1 MTQIS
6 LYYNSASR
14 LACDCVLPAQVLLC
28 VPVAII
34 APREATPNFEYHTI
48 EASITA
54 RSVINDCCGGT
65 YNKYTISY
73 DDTQLVGQIPLRADQ
88 IQGIVC
94 RGCLTNWVE
103 DVAGDD
109 VVVIDNGDSTQ
120 TLVNQ
125 HGGMYPL
132 VVTGQ
137 NLLNCE
143 YVASQFGGTNQ
154 AALANAIAT
163 IAGAQATLYIDCG
176 AWAINANQTI
186 PSNIRVEVLQ
196 GAMITVAA
204 GTTLTINGPFA
215 APSIQIFTATGNVRF
230 GDKSVLT
237 VNALWFGSSFISLNK
252 AIESF
257 RTVTIPSGTY
267 TGSASVGDT
276 EVVVNAND
284 QELLFTNVTLKAGAN
299 SVAIIRVSAADCT
312 LKGSLTLD
320 GNGFLQVSGV
330 RLAPANEAGL
340 VLRTTID
347 RNSFSDILIQNT
359 AEGIVLVEGPTV
371 LGVPSTTENNNFV
384 SIVCK
389 NTTRGV
395 WFKDGPNIG
404 SAGCNRNNFFGVTV
418 TGTGN
423 TGVTITNGS
432 SNTFTG
438 CSISGRASGV
448 SPNVTPTGIQVVN
461 TNAFAVPNNSNV
473 FIADVCSANTLD
485 LSSVNPTSIFL
496 GCQFISV
503 GLPTNQR
510 TVLGSGA
517 LTQVPIMLDTALIIQ
532 DNVLIPGLIAGLN
545 VGRDLAMQN
554 GREQYDYGYPW
565 QTYNL
570 LLANITNAS
579 AIAGQR
585 CRFKALNRFVHI
597 ILQFTFTP
605 VAAPN
610 PVDVDMPGAVPFD
623 AALYVAANNSMAII
637 GCVRSISGGGPYV
650 EVRSAVAM
658 EFIAGNKL
666 RIFPP
671 AGGWTLGT
679 SAGVTVEFD
688 YRL

>member
-6 LYYNSASR
+6 LYYNSTSR
-14 LACDCVLPAQVLLC
+14 LSCDCVLPAQVILC
-28 VPVAII
+28 VPEAII
-34 APREATPNFEYHTI
+34 APREDTPEYPYRTI

-54 RSVINDCCGGT
+54 RSFLSDCCGSS
-65 YNKYTISY
+65 YNQYTISY
-73 DDTQLVGQIPLRADQ
+73 DDTQLVDQIPLRADQ
-88 IQGIVC
+88 IQGVVC
-94 RGCLTNWVE
+94 RGCLTTWVE
-103 DVAGDD
+103 DVAGND
-109 VVVIDNGDSTQ
+109 VSVVDNGDSTQ

-125 HGGMYPL
+125 HGVSYPL

-143 YVASQFGGTNQ
+143 YVASQFGGTTQ
-154 AALANAIAT
+154 AAIVSAIAS
-163 IAGAQATLYIDCG
+163 IGGAQATLYIDCG

-186 PSNIRVEVLQ
+186 PANVRVEVLQ

-204 GTTLTINGPFA
+204 ATTLTIDGPFV
-215 APSIQIFTATGNVRF
+215 APSIQVFTVTGNVRF

-237 VNALWFGSSFISLNK
+237 VNALWFGSTFISLNK

-267 TGSASVGDT
+267 TGSAGAGDR
-276 EVVVNAND
+276 EVVVNSND
-284 QELLFTNVTLKAGAN
+284 QELLFTNVTLKAGDTAA
-299 SVAIIRVSAADCT
+299 AIIRISAADCT
-312 LKGSLTLD
+312 LKGSVTLD
-320 GNGFLQVSGV
+320 GNGFLQVTGV
-330 RLAPANEAGL
+330 RLAPANEASL

-347 RNSFSDILIQNT
+347 RNSLSDILIQNT

-395 WFKDGPNIG
+395 WFKDGPNLG

-423 TGVTITNGS
+423 TGITITNGS

-438 CSISGRASGV
+438 CSISGRSSGV
-448 SPNVTPTGIQVVN
+448 SPNVTPTGIQVIN
-461 TNAFAVPNNSNV
+461 TNAFAVSNNSNT
-473 FIADVCSANTLD
+473 FIADICSANTLD
-485 LSSVNPTSIFL
+485 ISNANTTSVLL

-503 GLPTNQR
+503 GLLTNQR
-510 TVLGSGA
+510 AILGSGA

-532 DNVLIPGLIAGLN
+532 DSVVIPGLISGIN

-554 GREQYDYGYPW
+554 GHEQYDYTYQW

-579 AIAGQR
+579 AIGNQK
-585 CRFKALNRFVHI
+585 CKFKALNRFVHL
-597 ILQFTFTP
+597 ILQFTFTRL
-605 VAAPN
+605 VAVN
-610 PVDVDMPGAVPFD
+610 PVDIDFPAGLPFD
-623 AALYVAANNSMAII
+623 PALYITATNPMCITVTIRNITGPTII
-637 GCVRSISGGGPYV
+637 P
-650 EVRSAVAM
+650 ATA

-666 RIFPP
+666 RVYSQIP
-671 AGGWTLGT
+671 GGWTVGGSGIT
-679 SAGVTVEFD
+679 AEFD